1 MFVNSLNIKE
11 FRGIKYCKGRIK
23 FSNFTVIIGR
33 NNSGKSTILE
43 ALSLLPHPEIR
54 NEIDNERKSSFL
66 RRLHPGSFA
75 RLLYLY
81 AGTSILDYELKNIF
95 LTINIDQFSFYTYL
109 EGGIKVNPEEIAS
122 QLGTETKY
130 LPGLVIFIPDT
141 ADILNKLE
149 GRLEVHKEILTK
161 KGVHINLAKILNEF
175 VNDTYSE
182 IVFLNPISLRKVY
195 ANDNT
200 AYLRLG
206 ELGSGAEKVIKIMA
220 FLEAFSPKLVI
231 IDDFEARLH
240 PSLVKLFLKWL
251 KEKDW
256 QTIISTHSIDV
267 LYHLVDI
274 NPPDTTILQLNKSNE
289 DILGHQ
295 ILTLEQIEDILD
307 ANNDP
312 RLLVDTLGL

>member
-1 MFVNSLNIKE
+1 MFVNSLDIKE
-11 FRGIKYCKGRIK
+11 FRGIKSCKGRIK
-23 FSNFTVIIGR
+23 FSNFTVLIGR

-43 ALSLLPHPEIR
+43 ALSLLPHPEIL
-54 NEIDNERKSSFL
+54 NVVENQSKGNIL
-66 RRLHPGSFA
+66 REFHPGSGA

-81 AGTSILDYELKNIF
+81 AGTSILEYDLVKI
-95 LTINIDQFSFYTYL
+95 LLSIKIDQHRFYTYL
-109 EGGIKVNPEEIAS
+109 GGEREVRPEEIAS
-122 QLGTETKY
+122 QLGIEAKY
-130 LPGLVIFIPDT
+130 FSGFVIFIPDT

-149 GRLEVHKEILTK
+149 RRLEVHKEILTK

-220 FLEAFSPKLVI
+220 FLEVFSPKLVI

-289 DILGHQ
+289 DILSHQ

>member
-54 NEIDNERKSSFL
+54 
-66 RRLHPGSFA
+66 
-75 RLLYLY
+75 
-81 AGTSILDYELKNIF
+81 
-95 LTINIDQFSFYTYL
+95 
-109 EGGIKVNPEEIAS
+109 
-122 QLGTETKY
+122 
-130 LPGLVIFIPDT
+130 
-141 ADILNKLE
+141 
-149 GRLEVHKEILTK
+149 
-161 KGVHINLAKILNEF
+161 
-175 VNDTYSE
+175 
-182 IVFLNPISLRKVY
+182 
-195 ANDNT
+195 NDNT